1 MAGRR
6 ELAQKIGQSKVM
18 KIQDAYNVIPVFVDA
33 IKELLKEEGEV
44 RLTDF
49 CTFKIEVRDSHE
61 ARNPATGETFIV
73 PDRCHPKCSFH
84 THYKETVKQYE
95 V

>member
-6 ELAQKIGQSKVM
+6 EIAQKIGQSKVM
-18 KIQDAYNVIPVFVDA
+18 RVQDAYNIVPVFVDA
-33 IKELLKEEGEV
+33 IKELLKEDGEV

-49 CTFKIEVRDSHE
+49 CTFKIEVRESYE
-61 ARNPATGETFIV
+61 SRNPSTGEKIIV
-73 PDRCHPKCSFH
+73 PDRAHPKCSFH

-95 V
+95 I